1 MGWMA
6 HAPTDGIWVP
16 RCGRCRRSSHA
27 AAGAI
32 PLEITTV
39 VVTGPADQIGAVQIP
54 LTRLEKALLAWH
66 RDSDLSRRLATIPG
80 LGIVSATA
88 LAASVSRPE
97 RFRNGRRFAPS
108 LGPTPLQNSSGG
120 KERLGR
126 ISRMG
131 DRDLRRLLVI
141 GLTPLVRR
149 AKAMPTSVD
158 PRLPALLQRKPVR
171 VVTVAAANRTA
182 RVAWAIMTRGG
193 SDRTPA
199 AIAA

>member
-6 HAPTDGIWVP
+6 PAPTDGTWVP

-39 VVTGPADQIGAVQIP
+39 VVTGLADQIGAVQIP

-88 LAASVSRPE
+88 LAASVSEPE
-97 RFRNGRRFAPS
+97 RFRNGRRFP
-108 LGPTPLQNSSGG
+108 
-120 KERLGR
+120 
-126 ISRMG
+126 
-131 DRDLRRLLVI
+131 
-141 GLTPLVRR
+141 
-149 AKAMPTSVD
+149 
-158 PRLPALLQRKPVR
+158 PR
-171 VVTVAAANRTA
+171 
-182 RVAWAIMTRGG
+182 WAGHRC
-193 SDRTPA
+193 RTPA
-199 AIAA
+199 AARSAWAGSRAWATATCAACS